1 MTKIRRSEAGRAL
14 LFDRLCDDHPRTPDR
29 PEARP
34 YRTYD
39 RAQLHASIR
48 RELQRLLDTRAPRS
62 LADMAGRPRTVLDY
76 GVPEVTPY
84 MMNHAK
90 ESGELARFLVDSI
103 AAFEPRLRNVRVELV
118 QAQPTLQRLEVRID
132 ADLVVGRL
140 FEPVSFHLATGGDL
154 DPADPAEA

>member
-14 LFDRLCDDHPRTPDR
+14 LFDRLCDDHPKTPDR

-39 RAQLHASIR
+39 RAQLQASIR
-48 RELQRLLDTRAPRS
+48 RELQRLLDTRAPRP

-90 ESGELARFLVDSI
+90 ESGELARFLVESI
-103 AAFEPRLRNVRVELV
+103 AAFDRSGVERPLELLDIEPPEEF
-118 QAQPTLQRLEVRID
+118 PE
-132 ADLVVGRL
+132 
-140 FEPVSFHLATGGDL
+140 
-154 DPADPAEA
+154 